1 MGDARGWFQEAILA
15 GAILRGWTVGHRRP
29 QGAHRIA
36 AAELMMQEPLQIS
49 FHNMESSDTLERRVR
64 EHWAKVERHYDG
76 IISARIVIEAPHKQP
91 HKSSLAISISIGVPG
106 RDIVVKREQRLH
118 ESDDHATWVVN
129 EAFQIAERQLEDY
142 AQKQRRDVKAHE
154 GEREYARIARLY
166 PDQDYGFIETA
177 RPAQHLLPSRRAA
190 RRGVRRP
197 RGGQRGALH
206 PRSRRRP
213 DGTHGEQRLDARHRP
228 PGALS
233 GGARRPLRRV
243 LRAVRGLS
251 AVAFANDKEQSGFVG
266 IRTA

>member
-1 MGDARGWFQEAILA
+1 
-15 GAILRGWTVGHRRP
+15 
-29 QGAHRIA
+29 
-36 AAELMMQEPLQIS
+36 MMQEPLQIS

-166 PDQDYGFIETA
+166 PDQDYGFIET
-177 RPAQHLLPSRRAA
+177 RDQLNIYF
-190 RRGVRRP
+190 
-197 RGGQRGALH
+197 
-206 PRSRRRP
+206 
-213 DGTHGEQRLDARHRP
+213 HRD
-228 PGALS
+228 
-233 GGARRPLRRV
+233 V
-243 LRAVRGLS
+243 LRDVEFDDLEEGSEVLYTLAPDEGPMGPMASSVWTLGTDHPVR
-251 AVAFANDKEQSGFVG
+251 
-266 IRTA
+266 